1 MLLMMNLFWRFEIN
15 LTLNFL
21 WLKWTVGISIS
32 STTLRAVLQSSE
44 QADFK
49 ANLTIF
55 EIGQVKTKGSLQ
67 KNKKSGFYPHRLDP
81 PPPPKVYCQETNF
94 KFFLLRRCLLLATI
108 HGFSNSH
115 SKSALGSLQKDSPV
129 YRQKHAN
136 HSTFKKH
143 RKQHIQYSNS
153 SKICYSIKKK
163 VTTTK

>member
-1 MLLMMNLFWRFEIN
+1 M
-15 LTLNFL
+15 
-21 WLKWTVGISIS
+21 GISIS

-67 KNKKSGFYPHRLDP
+67 KNKKSGFYTH
-81 PPPPKVYCQETNF
+81 
-94 KFFLLRRCLLLATI
+94 RCLLLATI

-163 VTTTK
+163 LPPQSNKQEFKPYRL

>member
-1 MLLMMNLFWRFEIN
+1 M
-15 LTLNFL
+15 
-21 WLKWTVGISIS
+21 GISIS

-136 HSTFKKH
+136 NTKFKIY
-143 RKQHIQYSNS
+143 RKQHVHHSNS
-153 SKICYSIKKK
+153 SKICNSLKTYNEI
-163 VTTTK
+163 

>member
-1 MLLMMNLFWRFEIN
+1 M
-15 LTLNFL
+15 
-21 WLKWTVGISIS
+21 
-32 STTLRAVLQSSE
+32 TTLEAL
-44 QADFK
+44 
-49 ANLTIF
+49 
-55 EIGQVKTKGSLQ
+55 
-67 KNKKSGFYPHRLDP
+67 
-81 PPPPKVYCQETNF
+81 PPPKVYCQETNF

-163 VTTTK
+163 LPPQSNKQEFKPYRNPCIHSLVSRPSI

>member
-1 MLLMMNLFWRFEIN
+1 MSLTKYLSFNLARSKDSFMLLMMNLFWRFEIN

-81 PPPPKVYCQETNF
+81 PLPLKCIAKKQTSNFFCWDGVYCWLQFMVLVIVIVN
-94 KFFLLRRCLLLATI
+94 LL
-108 HGFSNSH
+108 
-115 SKSALGSLQKDSPV
+115 
-129 YRQKHAN
+129 
-136 HSTFKKH
+136 
-143 RKQHIQYSNS
+143 
-153 SKICYSIKKK
+153 
-163 VTTTK
+163 